1 MNAKNFLKQLKK
13 LDYMI
18 TNKMI
23 EKERWLS
30 RATDISVKYGG
41 DRVQTSGSQSRMADA
56 VCRYVDMEK
65 EIDADIDRLV
75 DAKNEVI
82 EVIEQLSA
90 VEYDVLHKVYVQYMT
105 FDEVADIYDRS
116 YSMITTIHG
125 RALKNVQRILEEKED
140 GEI

>member
-1 MNAKNFLKQLKK
+1 
-13 LDYMI
+13 
-18 TNKMI
+18 
-23 EKERWLS
+23 
-30 RATDISVKYGG
+30 
-41 DRVQTSGSQSRMADA
+41 MADA

-75 DAKNEVI
+75 DAKREVI

-105 FDEVADIYDRS
+105 FDQIADIYDRS

-125 RALKNVQRILEEKED
+125 RALKNVQKILEDRKDETW
-140 GEI
+140 